1 MLSIWILSPVVT
13 ATPITYNRNASP
25 IYDNYFAGTTYGID
39 MSDSHTQIS
48 STNHPPGYGA
58 TTYPVNN
65 TQLSGAVI
73 APDANYTCLT
83 LGTTGDLV
91 PSGIPDNIKTISH
104 SQSFDNTTSWNDY
117 GNPNPANYNYNLQ
130 VFALGG
136 EYYTAHFY
144 RYWDGSQWIYTPPKN
159 ATISYVEAVIRFA
172 VGNGHINEG
181 YFSVSYNDTVS
192 LVNRGTWIQTSRYYE
207 PHPNT
212 IPNNTTNYWWNSSL
226 VPYRQSQVFVDNGR
240 ICYRWDITPFYDWN
254 VSMLQSDGLYIMWTT
269 QQNWSAT
276 PMYIDYIGI
285 NYIYNTV
292 LYNWTSIIE
301 PIVTELSNQLE
312 SIVWLLLLYLPTIA
326 ITQYVPELGFVIGM
340 ALMLIVLTVYVGTS
354 FLEVLFI
361 GAGSIMIIMYKG
373 A

>member
-1 MLSIWILSPVVT
+1 
-13 ATPITYNRNASP
+13 
-25 IYDNYFAGTTYGID
+25 
-39 MSDSHTQIS
+39 
-48 STNHPPGYGA
+48 
-58 TTYPVNN
+58 
-65 TQLSGAVI
+65 
-73 APDANYTCLT
+73 
-83 LGTTGDLV
+83 
-91 PSGIPDNIKTISH
+91 
-104 SQSFDNTTSWNDY
+104 
-117 GNPNPANYNYNLQ
+117 
-130 VFALGG
+130 
-136 EYYTAHFY
+136 
-144 RYWDGSQWIYTPPKN
+144 
-159 ATISYVEAVIRFA
+159 VIRFS
-172 VGNGHINEG
+172 VGNGHVNEG

-192 LVNRGTWIQTSRYYE
+192 LVNRGTWIESTRFYT
-207 PHPNT
+207 PLPNT

-226 VPYRQSQVFVDNGR
+226 VPYRQSQSFVDNGR

-254 VSMLQSDGLYIMWTT
+254 VSMLQSDDLYIMWTT
-269 QQNWSAT
+269 QQNWSAY

-292 LYNWTSIIE
+292 LYNWTTIID